1 MSDRICCVHCSRLE
15 TENTKLKEEIKTLR
29 TVCAEAY
36 QLAGCYE
43 KVNIKALDNLFAAA
57 NEQTL
62 PHDTFLP
69 VD

>member
-1 MSDRICCVHCSRLE
+1 MSDRIYCVHCSRLE
-15 TENTKLKEEIKTLR
+15 AENTKLKEEINLLR

-43 KVNIKALDNLFAAA
+43 KVNIKALDNLFSAS
-57 NEQTL
+57 NGDVL
-62 PHDTFLP
+62 PHETFLP